1 VPTIDVMGPNVELV
15 GDTLLM
21 SMMLFAGVGLANEVV
36 FVRLK
41 NSAENFKLCRSVM
54 GNTFAHRK
62 IHVELAGPIEALAT
76 KGYSHE
82 YNRLSRRLA

>member
-1 VPTIDVMGPNVELV
+1 MPTIAVIGPNVELV
-15 GDTLLM
+15 GDTLLV
-21 SMMLFAGVGLANEVV
+21 SMMLFAGVALANEVV

-41 NSAENFKLCRSVM
+41 NPTENFKLCRSVM
-54 GNTFAHRK
+54 GNTLPLGK